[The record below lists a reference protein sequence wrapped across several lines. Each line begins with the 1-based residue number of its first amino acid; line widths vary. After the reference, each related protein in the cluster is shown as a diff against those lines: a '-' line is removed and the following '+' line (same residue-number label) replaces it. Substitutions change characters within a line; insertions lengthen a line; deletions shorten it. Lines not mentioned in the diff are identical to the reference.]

1 MYQVL
6 AILDNLLIHTDN
18 AKRMRLASTVFLRP
32 GKQKSRQRDPIHTQ
46 MRFRKSSLQC
56 SKMRVHTSQLNRFPA
71 TTLKYRLKHF

>member
-6 AILDNLLIHTDN
+6 AILDNLLIQTVN

-46 MRFRKSSLQC
+46 MRFRNFLSSAQKC
-56 SKMRVHTSQLNRFPA
+56 ES
-71 TTLKYRLKHF
+71 TLAN